1 MAEISDLISEM
12 KLSKDADEKRNRGR
26 EKDDQAQL
34 TALQDLETTFPE
46 EFKNIFKNSGM
57 VGETTPFEHTSL
69 LDQIRLGVDGLGLT
83 FGQRFKDF
91 FTNFAGIFP
100 NRAQRKRAAAADLAT
115 ALMQADTED
124 ISNNLISI
132 KEFLNNL
139 LSSKGGGAAGTEE
152 QREQAQREEKTNT
165 LLETIAD
172 GMGTKGTARAAVE
185 DKGKSS
191 MLDKLKKALI
201 GGALMLLVA
210 AAVKFLGSKA
220 WVKIKEFFV
229 DDFMPFAK
237 MLWEDYLKPIG
248 IIFTDS
254 ILKLWETIK
263 TLFTGLKES
272 FALFGEGKW
281 MEGITKF
288 FSTIGTFLGK
298 QIDNLLTLVY
308 NLIATVFGLEETD
321 SVWGSIKGFFTDLYD
336 NVVIWIKTTW
346 DNIKTSVT
354 KVFTDIKDWF
364 VKIFTW
370 ASEGIA
376 KGWTNVTTF
385 ITGVWDSVV
394 GWFKGLWTWGKK
406 AGATEVGGWSLKTFI
421 DEAFTK
427 VKDWVVSL
435 FTWATE
441 PVGPDD
447 SWIKTTVNAVVT
459 KVQEWALSLF
469 AWAETPGG
477 SWISKIVKDAIIL
490 VKAWALSLFSWASTA
505 GQVKGEKWSL
515 SSLIDAAVLQVIT
528 WVKSLFTWATSD

>member
-34 TALQDLETTFPE
+34 TALQDLETTFPV
-46 EFKNIFKNSGM
+46 EFENIFKNSGM

-100 NRAQRKRAAAADLAT
+100 NRAQRKRAAASDLAT

-165 LLETIAD
+165 LLETMAE
-172 GMGTKGTARAAVE
+172 GMTTGGKARADVE
-185 DKGKSS
+185 GKGKSS

-201 GGALMLLVA
+201 SGALMLLVA
-210 AAVKFLGSKA
+210 AAVKFLGSEA

-248 IIFTDS
+248 VIFKDHIIKS
-254 ILKLWETIK
+254 WENIK
-263 TLFTGLKES
+263 ELFSGLKEA
-272 FALFGEGKW
+272 FKLFGEGKW
-281 MEGITKF
+281 WEGIKTF
-288 FSTIGTFLGK
+288 FSSIGTFIGK
-298 QIDNLLTLVY
+298 QIDTVITAVY
-308 NLIATVFGLEETD
+308 NIVAQIFGMSKTD
-321 SVWGSIKGFFTDLYD
+321 SVFGSIWGFLTDTYD
-336 NVVIWIKTTW
+336 EIVSWIKITWFNIKTTISETW
-346 DNIKTSVT
+346 TNIKDSVV
-354 KVFTDIKDWF
+354 KVFTDVKDWI
-364 VKIFTW
+364 VELFTW

-376 KGWTNVTTF
+376 KGWTNVTGF
-385 ITGVWDSVV
+385 ITGIWDSVV
-394 GWFKGLWTWGKK
+394 GWFKGLWTWASDGIAK
-406 AGATEVGGWSLKTFI
+406 GWTNVTTFI
-421 DEAFTK
+421 KDIWTSVHTWFTDLWK
-427 VKDWVVSL
+427 
-435 FTWATE
+435 
-441 PVGPDD
+441 
-447 SWIKTTVNAVVT
+447 
-459 KVQEWALSLF
+459 
-469 AWAETPGG
+469 
-477 SWISKIVKDAIIL
+477 
-490 VKAWALSLFSWASTA
+490 WASA
-505 GQVKGEKWSL
+505 DLAKGWTNVTTFIKGVWDSV
-515 SSLIDAAVLQVIT
+515 VLWFEGLWTGPQT
-528 WVKSLFTWATSD
+528 GLLKGGLM